1 MADKLFG
8 DNELVMTGIWVIVA
22 VAALNWAL
30 VEFAD
35 FDLLVDGLGLADD
48 MLTMTYAVIG
58 AAAAV
63 NLYNTIAV
71 DMMDM

>member
-1 MADKLFG
+1 MADKLFSG
-8 DNELVMTGIWVIVA
+8 NDLVLYGLWLIVA
-22 VAALNWAL
+22 VAALNWAF

-58 AAAAV
+58 AAATV

>member
-8 DNELVMTGIWVIVA
+8 DNELVMTGIWLIVA

-30 VEFAD
+30 LEFAD
-35 FDLLVDGLGLADD
+35 FDLLVDGIGLSAD
-48 MLTMTYAVIG
+48 MLTATYGVIG

-63 NLYNTIAV
+63 NLYNLLFV
-71 DMMDM
+71 ELMEV